1 VIHYDLP
8 VSVAAFAQRE
18 GRYHR
23 YGSRQS
29 CRIYIL
35 EDESRAFPL
44 EALQIQMAQNVSR
57 DADFDTDRLL
67 LADLEQLPE

>member
-1 VIHYDLP
+1 ME
-8 VSVAAFAQRE
+8 VANLA
-18 GRYHR
+18 G
-23 YGSRQS
+23 
-29 CRIYIL
+29 YIL